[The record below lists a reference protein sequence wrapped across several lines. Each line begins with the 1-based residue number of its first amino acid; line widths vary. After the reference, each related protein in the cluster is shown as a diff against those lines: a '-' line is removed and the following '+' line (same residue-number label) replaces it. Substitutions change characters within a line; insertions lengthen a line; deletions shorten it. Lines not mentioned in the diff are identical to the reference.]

1 MVLTESS
8 MASSRILICVI
19 SHPTHCCATT
29 RRRQTPLRL
38 YRLRWSARF
47 SVLCMEKTGNF
58 LYPALRLGREAMVME
73 NLTAGNR
80 LATLRYIV
88 CPFLYARK
96 LILTLLGLVQIRCV
110 QQPHVGSFHFHGS
123 GRRRSRSTQPVE
135 H

>member
-8 MASSRILICVI
+8 MASLRILICVI

-29 RRRQTPLRL
+29 RRRQTALRL

-47 SVLCMEKTGNF
+47 SVLCMEKTGNSYIPRCS
-58 LYPALRLGREAMVME
+58 LVVKTWL
-73 NLTAGNR
+73 LTNFTLGNR